1 MEMIRETADAVMQ
14 LLKILL
20 TLLMNQVQTQVE
32 EQGEQLVPN
41 EHALQMQHLMQ
52 EVQSQKAM
60 LQQIASN
67 LKMPGTK
74 PTSPGH
80 RDSEW
85 SEVSER
91 EIHLWEDELQMM
103 NEKGQ
108 ASGALS
114 PVRVTTSQSVTSP
127 PSGKKPS
134 QAVPAGMS
142 GARSRQIEAPALGGP
157 ILAPGGVWIP
167 EEKVSGS
174 EFTAPHGRD
183 VAWTQDAMTS
193 WGRKTITWG
202 KKHPGKMYYQIYET
216 DDQYA
221 NWCLS
226 RINSLGM
233 PVLDFAKYCQVR
245 RQMEAHLHQGL

>member
-1 MEMIRETADAVMQ
+1 MPTRKDIMEMIRETADAVMQ

-52 EVQSQKAM
+52 EVQSQKTM

-67 LKMPGTK
+67 LMNGTR
-74 PTSPGH
+74 PSSPGH

-114 PVRVTTSQSVTSP
+114 PVRVTTAPPVTSP
-127 PSGKKPS
+127 PSVKK
-134 QAVPAGMS
+134 QKETKS
-142 GARSRQIEAPALGGP
+142 GC
-157 ILAPGGVWIP
+157 
-167 EEKVSGS
+167 
-174 EFTAPHGRD
+174 
-183 VAWTQDAMTS
+183 TS
-193 WGRKTITWG
+193 WN
-202 KKHPGKMYYQIYET
+202 E
-216 DDQYA
+216 
-221 NWCLS
+221 
-226 RINSLGM
+226 
-233 PVLDFAKYCQVR
+233 
-245 RQMEAHLHQGL
+245 